1 MKRLFLLEMVFYLN
15 GGFKNNSKDQQIDI
29 TVIGP
34 NNREGCASVAAPAML
49 NSYAELIRGS
59 LDTKID
65 RDKFKISQL
74 ASLKWQ
80 TIFDKLEEFNV
91 SKPKPEFGTYILNNA
106 TTDKFDDDN
115 FNAIVDYLEEFQEE

>member
-1 MKRLFLLEMVFYLN
+1 MKKIIFVGN
-15 GGFKNNSKDQQIDI
+15 GILSLMTALRIIQKDQQIDI

-80 TIFDKLEEFNV
+80 TIFYYF
-91 SKPKPEFGTYILNNA
+91 
-106 TTDKFDDDN
+106 
-115 FNAIVDYLEEFQEE
+115 